1 MALYQSSIGDQ
12 LARAERQIRAY
23 IRRMLL
29 EFGRRFRARMMRERI
44 GGNGSVLK
52 VKTGKLKRSF
62 RYQLVETAGG
72 LRIEAQVGG
81 GAAPYAEDHEELS
94 RLEFQNT
101 FQQEADKVLAEIQ
114 VGLEFF
120 ARNPGVEASAG
131 VGDAGAEGVQT
142 SANFGIRAIGEH
154 FRLKKAIARERRQ
167 LKWRSMGRAA

>member
-1 MALYQSSIGDQ
+1 MGSYSSTIGDQ
-12 LARAERQIRAY
+12 LARTERQIRAY

-52 VKTGKLKRSF
+52 VKSGKLKRSF
-62 RYQLVETAGG
+62 RYQLVETSGG

-81 GAAPYAEDHEELS
+81 GTAPYAEDHEERN

-101 FQQEADKVLAEIQ
+101 FEQEAGKVLAEIQ

-120 ARNPGVEASAG
+120 SRNPGVEAS
-131 VGDAGAEGVQT
+131 DAGADPGEDAVQT
-142 SANFGIRAIGEH
+142 SANEG
-154 FRLKKAIARERRQ
+154 FRLIAEHLRRKKDAAKLRRQ
-167 LKWRSMGRAA
+167 SQWRSMRRGA